1 MSIIMSNHNSIIGLS
16 LAASILAFSGSA
28 LAITVSSGTT
38 VFTTV
43 DADHSGI
50 LSWEEFVDTLPI
62 NTTYGKADL
71 KFKKADRDR
80 SGGITL
86 SEYLVYVGEEE
97 PPTKEELSFAA
108 ADEDENGSINEEEF
122 AASFSAPLAPI
133 QIRLRFLR
141 ADEDHN
147 NTLSLAEWTLFKKGK
162 AKGEE
167 GVKYTKFDL
176 ADLNEDDQLTLE
188 EFELTFAPGTKEA
201 TIAAKFA
208 KEDENENNALTRNEW
223 NPGAPKA
230 PL

>member
-1 MSIIMSNHNSIIGLS
+1 MSNHNSTIGLS
-16 LAASILAFSGSA
+16 LAAIALGLSGST
-28 LAITVSSGTT
+28 LAAAPASPGTIAFNT
-38 VFTTV
+38 A

-50 LSWEEFVDTLPI
+50 LSFQEFVSTLPI
-62 NTTYGKADL
+62 RTTYGKAEL

-108 ADEDENGSINEEEF
+108 ADEDDNGTLDEEEF
-122 AASFSAPLAPI
+122 AATFSAPLAPI
-133 QIRLRFLR
+133 QIRLRFLKAD
-141 ADEDHN
+141 ADEIDG
-147 NTLSLAEWTLFKKGK
+147 LSLEEWTLFKKGK
-162 AKGEE
+162 AKGKE

-176 ADLNEDDQLTLE
+176 ADLDNDDELTIE
-188 EFELTFAPGTKEA
+188 EFALTFAPSTKEA

-208 KEDENENNALTRNEW
+208 KEDEDENDVLTRDEW
-223 NPGAPKA
+223 NPGAPKESA